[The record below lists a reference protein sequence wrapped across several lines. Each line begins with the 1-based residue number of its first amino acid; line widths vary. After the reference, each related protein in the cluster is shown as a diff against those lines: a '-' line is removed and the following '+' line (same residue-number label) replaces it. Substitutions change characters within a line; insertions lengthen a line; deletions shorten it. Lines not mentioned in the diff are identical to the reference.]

1 MSKDLNSVRIS
12 RLFNLVAMLSKPIT
26 RDEIIARLEYTGRR
40 TLERDLKFL
49 RDEFG
54 VQIRYSRSNGTYTT
68 EGAQSFLVYLKLSRD
83 EVSAVAAGLGMAGH
97 FLPHLKDSG
106 DSAWEK
112 FSACVSRSLLEHG
125 RILAKSTTVS
135 LPVPN
140 VDPSKFENILDAIT
154 SKTTLAM
161 DYKSPKRQRSKKY
174 IVSPWGLCFRG
185 HAWYIRLWDHK
196 EKEARSF
203 RISRINDIKTAKE
216 KYIAPA
222 HGDIDVNASY
232 VWYVESGEPK
242 YNVRVRVAKELATA
256 VSETT
261 WHITQTI
268 TCNDDGTIDF
278 CAKVPNLQEIA
289 WWVLA
294 SAPHATVIEPP
305 ELRDI
310 VVDLAQKIRQN
321 HANTCPCDDTI

>member
-12 RLFNLVAMLSKPIT
+12 RLFSLVALLSKPVS
-26 RDEIIARLEYTGRR
+26 RDEIIARLEYIGRR

-54 VQIRYSRSNGTYTT
+54 VQIKFSRSKKTYTT
-68 EGAQSFLVYLKLSRD
+68 EGARSFLVYLKLTRD

-97 FLPHLKDSG
+97 FLPHLKEAG

-135 LPVPN
+135 LPTPN
-140 VDPSKFENILDAIT
+140 VDPSKFEKILDAVT
-154 SKTTLAM
+154 NKTTLLM
-161 DYKSPKRQRSKKY
+161 DYKSPKRVSSRKY
-174 IVSPWGLCFRG
+174 TVSPWGLCFRG

-196 EKEARSF
+196 AREGRSF
-203 RISRINDIKTAKE
+203 RISRINDIACAKE
-216 KYIAPA
+216 KYVGPKD
-222 HGDIDVNASY
+222 GDIDVNSSY

-242 YNVRVRVAKELATA
+242 YEIKVRIAKDLATA

-268 TCNDDGTIDF
+268 TENKDGSIDF
-278 CAKVPNLQEIA
+278 CAKVPNLQEVA

-294 SAPHATVIEPP
+294 SAPHATVIEPQ

-310 VVDLAQKIRQN
+310 VADLAQKVQIS
-321 HANTCPCDDTI
+321 HS